1 MIELDNTNEY
11 EKKDIVLSAVQ
22 FDNVLSSNSTYSSD
36 CTAEGGIDLEKR
48 RELKLFLKDLA
59 LKIIKETYE
68 EHRKNS
74 SPLH

>member
-36 CTAEGGIDLEKR
+36 YTAEGGIDLK
-48 RELKLFLKDLA
+48 
-59 LKIIKETYE
+59 KEE
-68 EHRKNS
+68 N
-74 SPLH
+74 